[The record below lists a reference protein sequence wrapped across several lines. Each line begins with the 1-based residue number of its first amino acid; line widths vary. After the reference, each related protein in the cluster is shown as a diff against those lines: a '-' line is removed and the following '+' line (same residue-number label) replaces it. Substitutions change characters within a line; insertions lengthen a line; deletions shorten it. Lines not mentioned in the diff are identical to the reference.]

1 MKMNKHVKYYMN
13 QYETGKIKV
22 SKYVVLL
29 FSYLKDHVLN
39 RSDLYFDEVTHERY
53 IAFTEKNYFK
63 LMPFQKFITAFVF
76 LYYREGNYPFFEQ
89 FFLYKARGAGKNGL
103 ISSLTNFFISDLHGI
118 ENYNV
123 SIVANSEEQA
133 MTSFDEIYNTIKK
146 STNSKVLESLFHA
159 KRSEIVS
166 RTGKGRIK
174 YHTSN
179 PKTKDSLRDGC
190 VIYDEVHEY
199 EDSAIID
206 VFSSGLGKVKH
217 SREFFITTDGFVRGG
232 YLDDL
237 KERAIRVLN
246 GESLDDPLFAFMAT
260 LDDEKE
266 MDDPSNWQKAN
277 PMFHEPMSEY
287 ANELFRKVK
296 TQYISLG
303 NSKPSARI
311 RFMTKRMNCPATDLT
326 TSVATWEEILRTGF
340 EEDGKTL
347 RTVPDLRHR
356 VAVGGLDFASIR
368 DFAAVGLLF
377 KVGKDYI
384 WKTHSFVR
392 REFLKNVNLEAPIDD
407 WEKEGLLT
415 ILDGPV
421 IDIKH
426 IVNWFVEMREI
437 YGVNTIVADTFR
449 LDLVKSALEAEGFI
463 LIYIRNPKAIHS
475 LLAPRVETLF
485 AQHHVIYGNNPLMR
499 WYTNNVYVKIKKDGN
514 KEYLKKDEVRRKT
527 DGFQAFIHAL
537 WQADNILEDD
547 TDVSETLDAL
557 EMLNF

>member
-1 MKMNKHVKYYMN
+1 MD
-13 QYETGKIKV
+13 QYAAGKIKV

-29 FSYLKDHVLN
+29 FSYLKNHVLN
-39 RSDLYFDEVTHERY
+39 RDDLYFDEVTHERY

-76 LYYREGNYPFFEQ
+76 LYYKEGDYPFYEQ

-103 ISSLTNFFISDLHGI
+103 ISSLTNFFISDLHGVDK
-118 ENYNV
+118 YNV
-123 SIVANSEEQA
+123 SIVANSEEQSK
-133 MTSFDEIYNTIKK
+133 TSFEEIYNTIERNGKK
-146 STNSKVLESLFHA
+146 GVLQSLFHHT
-159 KRSEIVS
+159 KSEITS
-166 RTGKGRIK
+166 RTNGSKIK

-179 PKTKDSLRDGC
+179 AKTKDSLRDGC

-199 EDSAIID
+199 ADSAIVD

-246 GESLDDPLFAFMAT
+246 GESLEDPLFVFMAT
-260 LDDEKE
+260 LDDEAE
-266 MDDPSNWQKAN
+266 MNDYSCWQKAN
-277 PMFHEPMSEY
+277 PMFHEPMGDY
-287 ANELFRKVK
+287 GRELFRKVK

-303 NSKPSARI
+303 NSKPTARI
-311 RFMTKRMNCPATDLT
+311 RFMTKRMNRPATDLT
-326 TSVATWEEILRTGF
+326 ASVATWDEIKATNRPFPELQ
-340 EEDGKTL
+340 
-347 RTVPDLRHR
+347 HR

-377 KVGKDYI
+377 KVGDDYA
-384 WKTHSFVR
+384 WKTHSFAR
-392 REFLKNVNLEAPIDD
+392 RGFLDATDLDAPIEEWEQDD
-407 WEKEGLLT
+407 LLT
-415 ILDGPV
+415 IVNGPV

-437 YGVNTIVADTFR
+437 YGVTTIVADTFR
-449 LDLVKSALEAEGFI
+449 LDLVKTALEAEGFI
-463 LIYIRNPKAIHS
+463 LLYIRNPKAIHS

-485 AQHHVIYGNNPLMR
+485 AQNNIIYGDNPLMR

-514 KEYLKKDEVRRKT
+514 KEYLKKDEFKRKT

-537 WQADNILEDD
+537 WQADNILVDD
-547 TDVSETLDAL
+547 EEFYLADI
-557 EMLNF
+557 NF